1 MSSASNLLTDEQMR
15 QFVMNGF
22 VVLNVNMP
30 DGFHREV
37 YDRCQEVYE
46 AEGNPGNNILPRIPA
61 LQQLFD
67 HPTVTGAFSSILGS
81 DHVMHVHRHGHL
93 TKGRSEDRGWHKDS
107 YWGFNK
113 IRYHRPRWAMA
124 FYYPQTITSING
136 PTRVAPGSHCYDERF
151 ETLDEIGQPVLGE
164 AGTIAIVHFDIWHQA
179 TANQTDDNR
188 YMMKFQ
194 FHRMSEP
201 VEPTWNTE
209 GNAWQSS
216 DNGLSKHDVIWSQ
229 HWDWLSGR
237 DSSSAENDPS
247 LAAALSSESEPERLN
262 AAYRLGRIGEAAVG
276 TLHDAMAGDDEQ
288 VRRVAAYG
296 LGVAGGAAVE
306 GLLSTLTHE
315 EEDIRSH
322 AAFALGD
329 MGARAKDAVPGLVC
343 ALSDQSERVRH
354 HATEALG
361 TIASDPG
368 AAVPA
373 LAHALGDED
382 AQVRYNAAYGL
393 ARFGTDA
400 AEAVPALVEA
410 LRDENR
416 YASGHA
422 VTALQRIRTPEA
434 VDALLAWMETTRW
447 CSFTTKDS
455 TF

>member
-1 MSSASNLLTDEQMR
+1 MSSVSNLFTDEQMR
-15 QFVMNGF
+15 QFVTNGF
-22 VVLNVNMP
+22 VVLNVDMP
-30 DGFHREV
+30 DGFHQEV
-37 YDRCQEVYE
+37 YDRCEEVYE
-46 AEGNPGNNILPRIPA
+46 SEGNPGNNILPRIPH

-67 HPTVTGAFSSILGS
+67 HPTVTGAFSSLLGP

-93 TKGRSEDRGWHKDS
+93 TKGQSEDRGWHKDS
-107 YWGFNK
+107 YWGYHK
-113 IRYHRPRWAMA
+113 IRYHHPRWAMA
-124 FYYPQTITSING
+124 FYYPQTISSING

-151 ETLDEIGQPVLGE
+151 EMLDDIGQPVLGE
-164 AGTIAIVHFDIWHQA
+164 AGTMAIAHFDIWHQA
-179 TANQTDDNR
+179 TANKTDDNR

-201 VEPTWNTE
+201 TEPSWHTDGKGWT
-209 GNAWQSS
+209 SS
-216 DNGLSKHDVIWSQ
+216 DNDVHDVMWEQ

-237 DSSSAENDPS
+237 DSSEAEKVD
-247 LAAALSSESEPERLN
+247 AAALSSESEPERLN
-262 AAYRLGRIGEAAVG
+262 AAYALGRRGDASIG
-276 TLHDAMAGDDEQ
+276 TLLDALAGDNEQ

-296 LGVAGGAAVE
+296 LGVVGTPAVGALSE
-306 GLLSTLTHE
+306 LLTNE

-329 MGARAKDAVPGLVC
+329 MGSRAEDAVPGLAR

-361 TIASDPG
+361 TIASD
-368 AAVPA
+368 ADRSVPA
-373 LAHALGDED
+373 LAMALSDED

-400 AEAVPALVEA
+400 AEAVPALVNA
-410 LRDENR
+410 LKDENR

-422 VTALQRIRTPEA
+422 VAALRRIRTPEA
-434 VDALLAWMETTRW
+434 IDALLAWMETTRW